1 MRTAVIGY
9 PRVGKDRELKFA
21 SEKYFKNEIDEKEL
35 KTTALKLRKE
45 NLELQ
50 KASGIDF
57 ISVND
62 FSFYDNMLDVAV
74 LFNIVPDRYRE
85 LGLSDTDT
93 FFAMARGYQGEKGNV
108 KALAMKKWFNTNYHY
123 IVPEFEDDANVTV
136 RENKALDEFKEALSY
151 GIKTKPCI
159 TGPFTFLKLAKGTGK
174 KSSFDFADDVVGC
187 YVQIISELKSAGAEW
202 VQLDEPSLVCD
213 IT

>member
-35 KTTALKLRKE
+35 KDTAKRLRRE

-74 LFNIVPDRYRE
+74 LFNIIPE
-85 LGLSDTDT
+85 ISLTEQQS
-93 FFAMARGYQGEKGNV
+93 AS
-108 KALAMKKWFNTNYHY
+108 NTL
-123 IVPEFEDDANVTV
+123 T
-136 RENKALDEFKEALSY
+136 S
-151 GIKTKPCI
+151 I
-159 TGPFTFLKLAKGTGK
+159 TLQVSG
-174 KSSFDFADDVVGC
+174 
-187 YVQIISELKSAGAEW
+187 
-202 VQLDEPSLVCD
+202 
-213 IT
+213 

>member
-108 KALAMKKWFNTNYHY
+108 KDLFHK
-123 IVPEFEDDANVTV
+123 
-136 RENKALDEFKEALSY
+136 
-151 GIKTKPCI
+151 
-159 TGPFTFLKLAKGTGK
+159 
-174 KSSFDFADDVVGC
+174 
-187 YVQIISELKSAGAEW
+187 
-202 VQLDEPSLVCD
+202 
-213 IT
+213 